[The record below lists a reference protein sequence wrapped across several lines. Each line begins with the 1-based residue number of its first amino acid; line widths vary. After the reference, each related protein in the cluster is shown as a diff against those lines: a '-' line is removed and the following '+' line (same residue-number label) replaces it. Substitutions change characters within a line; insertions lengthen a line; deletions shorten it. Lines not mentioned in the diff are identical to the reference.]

1 VNPANPFAPFPD
13 PKIYGGF
20 AIMTV
25 NQSHEAA
32 ALHLTGTA
40 FDDVVKAGGPVL
52 VDFWAPWCGPCKALA
67 PVLDEIARELA
78 GQATVGKVN
87 VEADP
92 DLADRFGVK
101 ALPSLL
107 FFKNGALAQTFVGA
121 VPKKVI
127 VERLTS
133 LRD

>member
-1 VNPANPFAPFPD
+1 
-13 PKIYGGF
+13 
-20 AIMTV
+20 MTV
-25 NQSHEAA
+25 NQSYDALA
-32 ALHLTGTA
+32 GVLHLTGST

-52 VDFWAPWCGPCKALA
+52 VDFWAPWCGPCKALG
-67 PVLDEIARELA
+67 PVLDEIAKELA

-92 DLADRFGVK
+92 DLANRFGVK

-107 FFKNGALAQTFVGA
+107 FFKNGALAQTLVGA
-121 VPKKVI
+121 VPKKII

>member
-1 VNPANPFAPFPD
+1 MTANPSDGTTAGAP
-13 PKIYGGF
+13 
-20 AIMTV
+20 
-25 NQSHEAA
+25 
-32 ALHLTGTA
+32 HLTGSD

-52 VDFWAPWCGPCKALA
+52 VDFCAPWCGPCKALA
-67 PVLDEIARELA
+67 PVLDEIARDLA
-78 GQATVGKVN
+78 GQATIGKVN

-92 DLADRFGVK
+92 AIADRFGVK

-107 FFKNGALAQTFVGA
+107 FFKNGTLAQTLVGA

-127 VERLTS
+127 VERLTA

>member
-1 VNPANPFAPFPD
+1 
-13 PKIYGGF
+13 
-20 AIMTV
+20 MTA
-25 NQSHEAA
+25 NQSHDAA
-32 ALHLTGTA
+32 AGALHLTGSA

-67 PVLDEIARELA
+67 PVLDEIAKELA

-107 FFKNGALAQTFVGA
+107 FFKNGALAQTLVGA

-127 VERLTS
+127 VGRLTS

>member
-1 VNPANPFAPFPD
+1 
-13 PKIYGGF
+13 
-20 AIMTV
+20 MTA
-25 NQSHEAA
+25 NQSHDAA
-32 ALHLTGTA
+32 VGALHLTGST
-40 FDDVVKAGGPVL
+40 FDDVVKPGGPVL

-78 GQATVGKVN
+78 GQATVGKVD

-92 DLADRFGVK
+92 AIADRFGVK

-107 FFKNGALAQTFVGA
+107 FFKNGTLAQTLVGA
-121 VPKKVI
+121 VPKKII

-133 LRD
+133 LR

>member
-1 VNPANPFAPFPD
+1 M
-13 PKIYGGF
+13 
-20 AIMTV
+20 MTA
-25 NQSHEAA
+25 NQSNDAVA
-32 ALHLTGTA
+32 GALHLTGST

-52 VDFWAPWCGPCKALA
+52 VDFWGPWCGPCKALA

-78 GQATVGKVN
+78 GQATVGKVD

-92 DLADRFGVK
+92 AIADRFGVK

-107 FFKNGALAQTFVGA
+107 FFKNGTLAQTLVGA
-121 VPKKVI
+121 VPKKII